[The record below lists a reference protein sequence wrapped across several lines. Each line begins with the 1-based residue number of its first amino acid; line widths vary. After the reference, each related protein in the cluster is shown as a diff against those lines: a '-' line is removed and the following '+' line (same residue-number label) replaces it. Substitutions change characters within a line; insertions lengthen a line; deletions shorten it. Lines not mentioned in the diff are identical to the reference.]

1 MLMALTEAAT
11 VVSVDVVRAIDGD
24 TLVVTVDDS
33 LRKLRR
39 LEIDA
44 PEYDQDGGMAAV
56 VRDWRTVCLL
66 HDSIKYPPIDNRNDP
81 PRLSKEV
88 LSHAKKKEDHGLRC
102 VQQWRIKNHDQTR
115 RKSEDPAPGTR

>member
-1 MLMALTEAAT
+1 MTTPFESSLFTVAELQEIGEKQTE
-11 VVSVDVVRAIDGD
+11 
-24 TLVVTVDDS
+24 
-33 LRKLRR
+33 
-39 LEIDA
+39 
-44 PEYDQDGGMAAV
+44 M
-56 VRDWRTVCLL
+56 L

>member
-11 VVSVDVVRAIDGD
+11 AVSVDVVRAIDGD

-39 LEIDA
+39 LGIDA

-56 VRDWRTVCLL
+56 VRDWRTVC
-66 HDSIKYPPIDNRNDP
+66 
-81 PRLSKEV
+81 
-88 LSHAKKKEDHGLRC
+88 
-102 VQQWRIKNHDQTR
+102 
-115 RKSEDPAPGTR
+115 

>member
-1 MLMALTEAAT
+1 MLMALAEAAT

-39 LEIDA
+39 LGIDA

-56 VRDWRTVCLL
+56 VRDWRTVC
-66 HDSIKYPPIDNRNDP
+66 
-81 PRLSKEV
+81 
-88 LSHAKKKEDHGLRC
+88 
-102 VQQWRIKNHDQTR
+102 
-115 RKSEDPAPGTR
+115 

>member
-1 MLMALTEAAT
+1 MRSILAISLIPVSMLMALTEAAT

-39 LEIDA
+39 LGIDA

-56 VRDWRTVCLL
+56 VRDWRTVC
-66 HDSIKYPPIDNRNDP
+66 
-81 PRLSKEV
+81 
-88 LSHAKKKEDHGLRC
+88 
-102 VQQWRIKNHDQTR
+102 
-115 RKSEDPAPGTR
+115 

>member
-1 MLMALTEAAT
+1 MKTITLNNGVEMPMQGFGVFQIAPRDCETT
-11 VVSVDVVRAIDGD
+11 V
-24 TLVVTVDDS
+24 
-33 LRKLRR
+33 
-39 LEIDA
+39 
-44 PEYDQDGGMAAV
+44 
-56 VRDWRTVCLL
+56 LL

>member
-1 MLMALTEAAT
+1 MLMALTEAST

-39 LEIDA
+39 LGIDA

-56 VRDWRTVCLL
+56 VRDWRTVC
-66 HDSIKYPPIDNRNDP
+66 
-81 PRLSKEV
+81 
-88 LSHAKKKEDHGLRC
+88 
-102 VQQWRIKNHDQTR
+102 
-115 RKSEDPAPGTR
+115 

>member
-24 TLVVTVDDS
+24 TLVITVDDS

-39 LEIDA
+39 QGIDA

-56 VRDWRTVCLL
+56 VRDWRTVC
-66 HDSIKYPPIDNRNDP
+66 
-81 PRLSKEV
+81 
-88 LSHAKKKEDHGLRC
+88 
-102 VQQWRIKNHDQTR
+102 
-115 RKSEDPAPGTR
+115 

>member
-39 LEIDA
+39 LGIDA
-44 PEYDQDGGMAAV
+44 PEYDQDGGIAAV
-56 VRDWRTVCLL
+56 VRDWRTVC
-66 HDSIKYPPIDNRNDP
+66 
-81 PRLSKEV
+81 
-88 LSHAKKKEDHGLRC
+88 
-102 VQQWRIKNHDQTR
+102 
-115 RKSEDPAPGTR
+115 

>member
-1 MLMALTEAAT
+1 MRSILAISLIPVSMLMALTEAAT

-39 LEIDA
+39 LGIDA

-56 VRDWRTVCLL
+56 VSDWRTVC
-66 HDSIKYPPIDNRNDP
+66 
-81 PRLSKEV
+81 
-88 LSHAKKKEDHGLRC
+88 
-102 VQQWRIKNHDQTR
+102 
-115 RKSEDPAPGTR
+115 